1 LRASDGID
9 MSLTSS
15 LLAFASQRTPWL
27 SRHVL
32 ASAGYTLDVDKLGR
46 SGRFGV
52 WNERTAQR
60 QERAWRPLVEQAL
73 AGHPR
78 DDVQALLTLLEPVV
92 EAGTTVLE
100 VGAGGGH
107 ISEILLAR
115 LPQIEYSGLDISP
128 ASMRVAS
135 QRYPGRR
142 FTVGSAYELPF
153 ADDEFDVVI
162 DGVALLHM
170 DQWRTALAEYAR
182 VAAHHVILHG
192 LTITTDHPTTRFAKY
207 AYGQPTT
214 ELVFADSEIREECA
228 RLGLVL
234 EAETDGLDY
243 DLDEYLGIPS
253 TSPSWRLRVAR

>member
-1 LRASDGID
+1 
-9 MSLTSS
+9 MPLTSS
-15 LLAFASQRTPWL
+15 LLAFASQRMPWL
-27 SRHVL
+27 SRRVL
-32 ASAGYTLDVDKLGR
+32 ASAGYTLDVDKLAR
-46 SGRFGV
+46 SGQFGV

-60 QERAWRPLVEQAL
+60 QERAWRPLVQEAL

-78 DDVQALLTLLEPVV
+78 EDVEALLSLLAPVV
-92 EAGTTVLE
+92 GPDSSVLE

-115 LPQIEYSGLDISP
+115 FPQIAYCGVDISP
-128 ASMRVAS
+128 ASVAVAS
-135 QRYPGRR
+135 QRYQGRR
-142 FTVGSAYELPF
+142 FLVGSAYALPF
-153 ADDEFDVVI
+153 DDGEFDVVI

-170 DQWRTALAEYAR
+170 DGWRGALAEYAR
-182 VAAHHVILHG
+182 VANRHVILHG

-214 ELVFADSEIREECA
+214 ELVFADSEIREACTQ
-228 RLGLVL
+228 LGLAL

-253 TSPSWRLRVAR
+253 SSPSWRLRVTR

>member
-1 LRASDGID
+1 
-9 MSLTSS
+9 MTVTSS
-15 LLAFASQRTPWL
+15 LLAFASQRMPRL

-32 ASAGYTLDVDKLGR
+32 ASAGYTLDVEKLAE
-46 SGRFGV
+46 SGGFGV
-52 WNERTAQR
+52 WNEQTAQR
-60 QERAWRPLVEQAL
+60 QERAWRPLVDEAL

-78 DDVQALLTLLEPVV
+78 EDIRALLDLLEPVV

-107 ISEILLAR
+107 ISEVLLAR
-115 LPQIEYSGLDISP
+115 FPQIEYSGLDISP
-128 ASMRVAS
+128 ASVEVAS

-142 FTVGSAYELPF
+142 FTVGSAYELPYR
-153 ADDEFDVVI
+153 DGEFDVVV

-170 DQWRTALAEYAR
+170 DGWRTALAEYAR
-182 VAAHHVILHG
+182 VAARDVILHG
-192 LTITTDHPTTRFAKY
+192 LTLTADHPTTRFAKY

-214 ELVFADSEIREECA
+214 ELVFSNDEIRAECD

-234 EAETDGLDY
+234 EAETIGLDY

-253 TSPSWRLRVAR
+253 TSPSWRLRVSS

>member
-1 LRASDGID
+1 
-9 MSLTSS
+9 MSITTS
-15 LLAFASQRTPWL
+15 LVAFASQRMPWL

-32 ASAGYTLDVDKLGR
+32 ASAGYTLDVEKLAA

-78 DDVQALLTLLEPVV
+78 QDVEALLTLLTPAVGP
-92 EAGTTVLE
+92 GTTVLE

-115 LPQIEYSGLDISP
+115 LPQLQYSGLDVSP
-128 ASMRVAS
+128 ASMQVAS

-153 ADDEFDVVI
+153 ADGEFDVVI

-170 DQWRTALAEYAR
+170 DGWRGALAEYAR
-182 VAAHHVILHG
+182 VAAHYVILHG
-192 LTITTDHPTTRFAKY
+192 LTITTGHPTTRFAKY

-214 ELVFADSEIREECA
+214 ELVFADSEIRAECA
-228 RLGLVL
+228 RLGLVI
-234 EAETDGLDY
+234 EAEIEGLAY

-253 TSPSWRLRVAR
+253 TSPSWRLRVSR